1 MATIKTTIIKHSQLN
16 SNERALRAETSRLAS
31 MANKRLKRL
40 EEQNLVDTPA
50 YKKWIDDGG
59 QKFGVR
65 GKTMN
70 EVKAETAR
78 LNNFLQKTTSTVRGA
93 KKNMENIAHEIG
105 VVKWE
110 NYKDLQNKLNTFF
123 DVSSKVKEYLYNTK
137 EIGVAIGYKAIWDIV
152 GNYVSEMETGMT
164 DTENDVIELA
174 KKAMESTTLSE
185 ADRILDDFLLK
196 FE

>member
-1 MATIKTTIIKHSQLN
+1 MATIKTTIIKHSQLS

-65 GKTMN
+65 GKTMD

-123 DVSSKVKEYLYNTK
+123 DVTSKVKEYLYNTK
-137 EIGVAIGYKAIWDIV
+137 EIGVAIGYQAIWDIV